1 MKINEGK
8 TGEFAGGGRRLA
20 VLPFLVACAACMLAA
35 RGENRTERVLRRLE
49 AVKVENV
56 RLAWADMARRWPDRF
71 EAEPEWLRTFEK
83 RRQKILSSIKGD
95 WGPYY
100 GELPPLEGAEKFLA
114 DLRAHLLA
122 NPLLDCDRILAVR
135 RRPDRLGLHNNW
147 QQPRDTPGCTN
158 ELGIISGLRGKPT
171 FKVIEA
177 SSNDGY
183 IGELCLNWDGRRVMY
198 TRRTDRVDHPPKVRR
213 NRAVE
218 RIHRVFERDLSKP
231 GADAREL
238 AYIPDA
244 DVNCYAGCYLPD
256 GATIFI
262 SDASMVGVPCVVG
275 SSWVGSLY
283 RCEPDGAIRRLTFDQ
298 DNNWCPN
305 VMPDG
310 RVMFLHWEYADI
322 THYCSRILFTMNPDG
337 TQQRAWYGSNSYWP
351 NALFNARV
359 CPDNPDRFIA
369 TVTGHHGH
377 PRYGELVLF
386 DVNRGRHWAD
396 GVVQRFPER
405 GKKVEPIVRDRLADY
420 SWPKFCHP
428 WPLSQNYV
436 LVTARPTEKD
446 GWGLYL
452 ADAFDNLTPIVEE
465 ADFVYFEAT
474 PLQPSPV
481 PPVIASKVQT
491 GTRDGFMKV
500 TDVYDGPGLKGVPRG
515 TVKALRLYTYSFA
528 YRWMGGETDHHG
540 LDGPWDIKRILG
552 TVPVEADGSAYF
564 KVPANVP
571 ISIQPLD
578 EKGRALQ
585 LMRSWTQAMPGELA
599 SCSGCH
605 EEYEASAG
613 PNRRLIAME
622 RPPSEIKPWY
632 GPERG
637 FDFRREVQ
645 PVLNRYCVQCHDGK
659 GQPPAGTAFRGGLAK
674 PNLTDRPDICIKS
687 KDVYYLN
694 DGLFPPSYIEL
705 CSYVRSH
712 TQEGDN
718 ALLTPC
724 DLAADTTALVQM
736 LERGHHGVRLDAE
749 SWDRINTWIDLNRMG
764 HGTWHETV
772 GTNRVDHF
780 AARRADLQR
789 RYANV
794 EEDHERTYGM
804 AQIAA
809 PALPRD
815 TAAPPPRSGGTPLP
829 PVVRRTPRSGETP
842 LPPVVGTP
850 RRGVRTLDLG
860 GSVSLALVRIPAGRY
875 VNAFGR
881 EVTFTRDAWMSA
893 DEITNEQYRRLVPGH
908 DSHLERGEF
917 MQFTEQERGYALN
930 EPDQPVVRVSR
941 DEAVAFCTALA
952 KKTGAKV
959 RLPTGDEWEWAARA
973 GSTNVLWWGGLDDD
987 FSKKANLADKTFRRQ
1002 DRFRANVPGM
1012 AVPEWRPADIRFD
1025 DGYRVSAPVGAFA
1038 PNAWGLRNVHGNVWE
1053 WTSDTDGGRAVARGG
1068 SCWCRPKDATFAAG
1082 VTYRTWQK
1090 VHDVGF
1096 RVFVEE

>member
-1 MKINEGK
+1 M
-8 TGEFAGGGRRLA
+8 ALACA
-20 VLPFLVACAACMLAA
+20 VLALATTGVEDRKGRA
-35 RGENRTERVLRRLE
+35 IRRLE
-49 AVKVENV
+49 AVKAENV

-71 EAEPEWLRTFEK
+71 EAEPEWLRTFEA
-83 RRQKILSSIKGD
+83 RRRKLLSAMKGD

-100 GELPPLEGAEKFLA
+100 GELPPVDGAEKFLA
-114 DLRAHLLA
+114 DLRAHLLE
-122 NPLLDCDRILAVR
+122 NPLLDCDRLLAVR

-158 ELGIISGLRGKPT
+158 ELGVISGLRGKPK
-171 FKVIEA
+171 FVVLDA
-177 SSNDGY
+177 SPNDGY
-183 IGELCLNWDGRRVMY
+183 IGELCLHWDGRRVMY
-198 TRRTDRVDHPPKVRR
+198 TRRTDHIDRPPKVRR
-213 NRAVE
+213 NRATE
-218 RIHRVFERDLSKP
+218 RIHRVYELDLSRKGTRP
-231 GADAREL
+231 REL
-238 AYIPDA
+238 AYIPDL

-256 GATIFI
+256 GATLFI

-275 SSWVGSLY
+275 SSWVGSIY

-359 CPDNPDRFIA
+359 CPDNPDRFTA
-369 TVTGHHGH
+369 VVTGHHGQ

-386 DVNRGRHWAD
+386 DVNLGRHQAD

-428 WPLSQNYV
+428 WPLSQDYV
-436 LVTARPTEKD
+436 IVTARPTEKD

-452 ADAFDNLTPIVEE
+452 SDSFDNLTPIVEE
-465 ADFVYFEAT
+465 TDFVYFEAT
-474 PLQPSPV
+474 PLQSAPV
-481 PPVIASKVQT
+481 PPVIASKVQPDSKE
-491 GTRDGFMKV
+491 GLMKI

-613 PNRRLIAME
+613 PNRRLAAME
-622 RPPSEIKPWY
+622 RAPSEIKPWY
-632 GPERG
+632 GAERG

-645 PVLNRYCVQCHDGK
+645 PVLNRYCVECHDGK

-674 PNLTDRPDICIKS
+674 PILTDRPDICIKS

-772 GTNRVDHF
+772 GTNRVNHF

-789 RYANV
+789 RYANL

-815 TAAPPPRSGGTPLP
+815 TSAPPPPSGAGR
-829 PVVRRTPRSGETP
+829 VDMVGRAPRS
-842 LPPVVGTP
+842 
-850 RRGVRTLDLG
+850 RRTLDLG
-860 GSVSLALVRIPAGRY
+860 EGVSIALVSIPAGRY

-881 EVTFTRDAWMSA
+881 EVTFSRDAWISV
-893 DEITNEQYRRLVPGH
+893 DEITNEQYRRLVPLH

-941 DEAVAFCTALA
+941 DEAAAFCAALA
-952 KKTGAKV
+952 KRTGEKV

-1012 AVPEWRPADIRFD
+1012 AVPEWRTADIRFD
-1025 DGYRVSAPVGAFA
+1025 DGYRVSAPVDAFA

-1053 WTSDTDGGRAVARGG
+1053 WTSDTEGDRAVARGG
-1068 SCWCRPKDATFAAG
+1068 SCWSRPKDATFAAR

-1096 RVFVEE
+1096 RVLVEQ

>member
-1 MKINEGK
+1 M
-8 TGEFAGGGRRLA
+8 AMALACA
-20 VLPFLVACAACMLAA
+20 VLALAA
-35 RGENRTERVLRRLE
+35 TGAEDRKSRAIRRLE

-71 EAEPEWLRTFEK
+71 EAEPEWLRTFET
-83 RRQKILSSIKGD
+83 RRLKLLAAMKGD

-100 GELPPLEGAEKFLA
+100 GELPPVEGAEKFLA
-114 DLRAHLLA
+114 ELRAHLLA
-122 NPLLDCDRILAVR
+122 NPLLDCDRLLAVR
-135 RRPDRLGLHNNW
+135 RRPNRLGLHSNW
-147 QQPRDTPGCTN
+147 QQPRDAPGCTN
-158 ELGIISGLRGKPT
+158 ELVVISGLRGKPVFT
-171 FKVIEA
+171 VLDA
-177 SSNDGY
+177 SPNDGY
-183 IGELCLNWDGRRVMY
+183 IGELCLHWDGRRVMY
-198 TRRTDRVDHPPKVRR
+198 TRRTDRTDHPPKIPRS
-213 NRAVE
+213 RATE
-218 RIHRVFERDLSKP
+218 RIHRVYELDLSQKGKHP
-231 GADAREL
+231 REL
-238 AYIPDA
+238 AYIPDS

-256 GATIFI
+256 GATLFI

-275 SSWVGSLY
+275 SSWVGSIY
-283 RCEPDGAIRRLTFDQ
+283 RCETNGAIRRLTFDQ

-359 CPDNPDRFIA
+359 CPDNPDRFTA
-369 TVTGHHGH
+369 VVTGHHGQ

-386 DVNRGRHWAD
+386 DVNLGRHRAD

-405 GKKVEPIVRDRLADY
+405 GRRVEPIVRDRLADY

-428 WPLSQNYV
+428 WPLSQDYV
-436 LVTARPTEKD
+436 IVTARPTEKD

-452 ADAFDNLTPIVEE
+452 ADSFDNLTPIVEE
-465 ADFVYFEAT
+465 TDFVYFEAT
-474 PLQPSPV
+474 PVQITPV
-481 PPVIASKVQT
+481 PPVIASKVQPDSKE
-491 GTRDGFMKV
+491 GLMKI

-515 TVKALRLYTYSFA
+515 TVKSLRLYTYSFA

-613 PNRRLIAME
+613 PNRRLAAME
-622 RPPSEIKPWY
+622 RAPSEIKPWY

-645 PVLNRYCVQCHDGK
+645 PVLNRYCVECHDGK

-724 DLAADTTALVQM
+724 DVAADTTALVQM

-772 GTNRVDHF
+772 GTNRVNHF

-789 RYANV
+789 RYANL

-815 TAAPPPRSGGTPLP
+815 TAAPPPRSG
-829 PVVRRTPRSGETP
+829 RTP
-842 LPPVVGTP
+842 LPPVVG
-850 RRGVRTLDLG
+850 RGLRTRRTLDLG
-860 GSVSLALVRIPAGRY
+860 GGISIALVRIPAGRY

-881 EVTFTRDAWMSA
+881 ETVLAKDVWMSV
-893 DEITNEQYRRLVPGH
+893 DEITNEQYRRLVPNH

-941 DEAVAFCTALA
+941 AEAAAFCTALS
-952 KKTGAKV
+952 KRTGESV

-1025 DGYRVSAPVGAFA
+1025 DGYRVSASVGAFA

-1053 WTSDTDGGRAVARGG
+1053 WTADTTEDGRAVARGG
-1068 SCWCRPKDATFAAG
+1068 SCWSRPKDATFAAR
-1082 VTYRTWQK
+1082 VTYRAWQK

-1096 RVFVEE
+1096 RILVER